1 MGVLTAGSATG
12 QLVFLP
18 LIAWLADGAGWRAAS
33 LTIALAALAVIPLVL
48 LVLRERPAELGVQPY
63 GAAPGPV
70 DQPAERPRAG
80 AARAAVDAL
89 RDAARTRAFWA
100 LAVGFAICGM
110 STNGLIGTHFIPAA
124 HDHGMPQ
131 TTAAGLLVLVGIF
144 DIVGTVA
151 SGWLTDRFDPK
162 VLLAVYY
169 LLRGASLAVLPALLA
184 DTVQPSVV
192 VFVVF
197 YGLDWVATVPP
208 TVALCRALF
217 GDRGTIVFG
226 WVFASH
232 QLGAAA
238 AATAAGFVR
247 DITGEY
253 TLAWLGAGALCAVAA
268 LLSFRVPGRDLRTA
282 IRTSGSPPR
291 S

>member
-1 MGVLTAGSATG
+1 
-12 QLVFLP
+12 VFLP
-18 LIAWLADGAGWRAAS
+18 LVAWLADSTGWRAAS
-33 LTIALAALAVIPLVL
+33 LTIAGAALAVIPLVL
-48 LVLRERPAELGVQPY
+48 LVLRERPAELGVLPY
-63 GAAPGPV
+63 GAVPGPV
-70 DQPAERPRAG
+70 DQPAERPQVG
-80 AARAAVDAL
+80 AARAALDAL

-151 SGWLTDRFDPK
+151 SGWLTDRFDPR

-184 DTVQPSVV
+184 ETVQPSVV

-238 AATAAGFVR
+238 AATAAGLVR
-247 DITGEY
+247 DFTGEY
-253 TLAWLGAGALCAVAA
+253 TSAWLGAGALCAVAA
-268 LLSFRVPGRDLRTA
+268 VLSFRVPGRQ
-282 IRTSGSPPR
+282 PR
-291 S
+291 ATQSVRR